1 MNRARFGWT
10 IAAASLG
17 LIGLAGFNGQAHAG
31 AAQSSRNTLI
41 DGTTDTVTNIDPAG
55 QYNYGSDTADR
66 EIFQHLMAFQP
77 GSTVP
82 APELATGCTANET
95 VTDWTCTLRQGVS
108 FQNGD
113 KLTSED
119 VKFSFERVIKIHD
132 PSGIWSLLSN
142 LKDVTT
148 DGPY

>member
-17 LIGLAGFNGQAHAG
+17 LIALGGFNGQAHAG
-31 AAQSSRNTLI
+31 AAQSSKNTLI

-82 APELATGCTANET
+82 APELA
-95 VTDWTCTLRQGVS
+95 
-108 FQNGD
+108 
-113 KLTSED
+113 
-119 VKFSFERVIKIHD
+119 
-132 PSGIWSLLSN
+132 
-142 LKDVTT
+142 
-148 DGPY
+148 